1 MLQIDLCMEGI
12 AVTRV
17 GTQGRKDAREWVTR
31 YQLTYSNSLN
41 GGWQTSKVNARDRS
55 IMFSSIYEGDY
66 ARSSADE
73 TGIGKRNTFCPHA
86 TSKLAHLLHS
96 NAIKKIHAKRWL
108 ALLFVI
114 SGHALAATT
123 PVGRLAVLHTVGG
136 NRPDSFFRT

>member
-86 TSKLAHLLHS
+86 TSKLARLLHS
-96 NAIKKIHAKRWL
+96 NAIKKYTLKGGWL
-108 ALLFVI
+108 FYL
-114 SGHALAATT
+114 
-123 PVGRLAVLHTVGG
+123 
-136 NRPDSFFRT
+136 